1 MFIHSQYIMHLPFVF
16 FLPLI
21 TLCHSPHVVA
31 SSPSSPRV
39 LTQGSSLLVEK
50 KHHLIS
56 PNRLF
61 TAGFHEIGQN
71 AYCFA
76 IWFSQPMLNGNHTLV
91 WMANRNEPVNGKRSR
106 ISLSKRGNLILRD
119 VGQRIWATNTR
130 SNSPLQL
137 QLLDSGNLVLTEF
150 ENKSYLWQSFSFPT
164 HTILPNQPFTKDT
177 VLISPRSSTNL
188 SSGFYKLYFD
198 NDNVISLL
206 YSSNEVTSVY

>member
-1 MFIHSQYIMHLPFVF
+1 MHLPLVF

-21 TLCHSPHVVA
+21 TLCHFPHVVA
-31 SSPSSPRV
+31 PSSPSSPRV

-56 PNRLF
+56 SNGLF
-61 TAGFHEIGQN
+61 TAGFYEIGQN

-119 VGQRIWATNTR
+119 VGQRIWATNTQ

-164 HTILPNQPFTKDT
+164 DTILPNQPFTKDT
-177 VLISPRSSTNL
+177 VLISSRSSTNL
-188 SSGFYKLYFD
+188 SSGFYKTLF
-198 NDNVISLL
+198 
-206 YSSNEVTSVY
+206 